1 MTTWLP
7 DLSTGTGPLYQRLAD
22 RIEADIDRG
31 VLGAGVKLPPQ
42 RDLAYDIGATVG
54 TVGRAYQLLRERGLV
69 SGEVG
74 HGTYVLKRHSDGA
87 PADAITL
94 SSYAESTKLT
104 EPPSGKLRFD
114 TTAAPDTGQGVAI
127 ADLLTKT
134 AQEHPYEIA
143 SYTRDFPQRW
153 YEAGSLWLARN
164 NFRPAPDTI
173 VPTLGT
179 HPAVMAAIAALTV
192 PGDSIAFEHLT
203 YSQISRSAGLVG
215 RRVVLVDS
223 DSGGLDPQDFER
235 VCAQKH
241 PKMLFLMP
249 TVQNPTL
256 VTIDT
261 DRRRE
266 IARIAREY
274 NVLLIEDDLYGG
286 LTNDP
291 TPLLAELAPERTIVA
306 GGLSKSV
313 AAGVRGGWLSCPPAY
328 RHRIQ
333 VAHKML
339 TGGMPFLLAEVGAQ
353 LVLSGQAHDIRNK
366 SIGEINARIAIVRE
380 KLAGF
385 TFKAHDNV
393 PFVWLTL
400 PDPWLSGTFKKASFE
415 NDLLLDDEDEFKA
428 GRSEQVL
435 HGARFG
441 ISAPGQRAEVARG
454 VEIIR
459 RLLEE
464 GRVGYDSFG

>member
-74 HGTYVLKRHSDGA
+74 RGTYVLKRHSDGA

-203 YSQISRSAGLVG
+203 YSQISR
-215 RRVVLVDS
+215 
-223 DSGGLDPQDFER
+223 
-235 VCAQKH
+235 
-241 PKMLFLMP
+241 
-249 TVQNPTL
+249 
-256 VTIDT
+256 
-261 DRRRE
+261 
-266 IARIAREY
+266 
-274 NVLLIEDDLYGG
+274 
-286 LTNDP
+286 
-291 TPLLAELAPERTIVA
+291 
-306 GGLSKSV
+306 
-313 AAGVRGGWLSCPPAY
+313 
-328 RHRIQ
+328 
-333 VAHKML
+333 
-339 TGGMPFLLAEVGAQ
+339 
-353 LVLSGQAHDIRNK
+353 
-366 SIGEINARIAIVRE
+366 
-380 KLAGF
+380 
-385 TFKAHDNV
+385 
-393 PFVWLTL
+393 
-400 PDPWLSGTFKKASFE
+400 
-415 NDLLLDDEDEFKA
+415 
-428 GRSEQVL
+428 
-435 HGARFG
+435 
-441 ISAPGQRAEVARG
+441 
-454 VEIIR
+454 
-459 RLLEE
+459 
-464 GRVGYDSFG
+464 